1 MRIAA
6 ANAGILH
13 ATCSWLVAMSVV
25 GLSGCALLGCAAD
38 HRQVKSISSPGP
50 SIPLPSQ
57 ALLAPQPDPGCALQG
72 VAMEERSDKPPELNP
87 PDSGH
92 SATAP
97 GASPQPSTRL
107 LGQLIK
113 LEYERNC
120 FQKAEWR
127 VRSRL
132 LRLQTAVAK
141 TIKAAKRVG
150 QNTSSAP

>member
-1 MRIAA
+1 VRIAA

-13 ATCSWLVAMSVV
+13 ATCSWLVALSVV
-25 GLSGCALLGCAAD
+25 GLSGCALLGCATD
-38 HRQVKSISSPGP
+38 HQQVKSISSPRP

-57 ALLAPQPDPGCALQG
+57 ALLTPQPDPECALKD
-72 VAMEERSDKPPELNP
+72 VAIEERSDKPPDVNP
-87 PDSGH
+87 SDSGH

-97 GASPQPSTRL
+97 GAAPQPSTHL

-120 FQKAEWR
+120 FQRAEWR
-127 VRSRL
+127 ARSRL

-141 TIKAAKRVG
+141 TIKAAKRVS
-150 QNTSSAP
+150 QNTGSGP